1 MGSLPAERLTQT
13 KPFAI
18 SGVDLCGPFST
29 SCRIRG
35 KVPYKTKAVF
45 ICFAPKAV
53 HVELVSD
60 LSTNT
65 FVLCLKRFV
74 GRRGLP
80 ESIWCDNATNFVGA
94 HSLLDEFRKQLFS
107 QQALQDLKT
116 FTSSTGVSFHFIP
129 PRAPHFGGLWEA
141 AVKSMKHLLVK
152 NIGNSGLTYE
162 ELQTVAI
169 EVEAVLNSRPT
180 APISEDPNDGEA
192 LTPSHFLLGSSL
204 KALPEPCLENRNPN
218 SLTRWHRVTY
228 LKQQFWELW
237 RRDYKWLTPQANIT
251 PGQLVIIHDDHTPPQ
266 QWPLGRILNT
276 CSGADGK
283 VRVVDIKTMKRVIRR
298 PICKIAPLPV

>member
-29 SCRIRG
+29 SYRIRG
-35 KVPYKTKAVF
+35 KVPYKTYMAVL
-45 ICFAPKAV
+45 ICFATKAV
-53 HVELVSD
+53 HVKLVSD

-65 FVLCLKRFV
+65 FVLCLKRIV

-94 HSLLDEFRKQLFS
+94 HSQLDEFRKQLFS

-116 FTSSTGVSFHFIP
+116 FTASTGVSFHFIP

-152 NIGNSGLTYE
+152 KIGNSGLTHE
-162 ELQTVAI
+162 ELPTVAI
-169 EVEAVLNSRPT
+169 EVEAVLNSRPI

-204 KALPEPCLENRNPN
+204 KQLQPCLEMLCATGLSSAAFCNLR
-218 SLTRWHRVTY
+218 S
-228 LKQQFWELW
+228 QM
-237 RRDYKWLTPQANIT
+237 
-251 PGQLVIIHDDHTPPQ
+251 
-266 QWPLGRILNT
+266 
-276 CSGADGK
+276 
-283 VRVVDIKTMKRVIRR
+283 VDAASQHHAWTASNH
-298 PICKIAPLPV
+298 P